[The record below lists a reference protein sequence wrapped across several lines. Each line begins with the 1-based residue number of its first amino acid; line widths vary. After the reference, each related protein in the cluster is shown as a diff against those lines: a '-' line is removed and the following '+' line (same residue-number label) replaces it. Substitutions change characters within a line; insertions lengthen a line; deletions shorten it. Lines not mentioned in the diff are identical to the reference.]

1 MFAGL
6 TGNDQAKE
14 QLKRLI
20 ASGRV
25 PRSLLFAGP
34 EGVGKRL
41 FAFGVAK
48 ALMCSSAKGHEGC
61 GQCSICSRIT
71 EIIAPPAEKGEEYDR
86 VFFGNHADVGLVVPY
101 KRNLRVGSIRALER
115 EAQFRPYEAPIRL
128 FIINDAEKMNDASAN
143 ALLKTL
149 EEPADTTYL
158 VLIASRPDSLLPTI
172 RSRSQVIRFTPVQSN
187 AIEALLSRSHGFSAV
202 DARLASKLCGG
213 CIGKAVG
220 MDLAKFKYMR
230 DHLTKAVANSARGR
244 GLAEVLQIA
253 EQLNT
258 AANKD
263 DFELNLAILESL
275 AHDVWLIAAGAG
287 DEAIANV
294 DIAGE
299 IRNIARGL
307 PSGRVAGWL
316 AEIETLRENLK
327 VNINKKIAADDLF
340 MKMAA

>member
-1 MFAGL
+1 MFSSL

-14 QLKRLI
+14 RLKRLI
-20 ASGRV
+20 AAGRV

-41 FAFGVAK
+41 FAFGLAK
-48 ALMCSSAKGHEGC
+48 ALMCSAVDDGEGC
-61 GQCSICSRIT
+61 GGCSICARIT

-86 VFFGNHADVGLVVPY
+86 VFFGNHTDVGLVVPY
-101 KRNLRVGSIRALER
+101 KRTLRVGSIRALER

-149 EEPADTTYL
+149 EEPADTTHL
-158 VLIASRPDSLLPTI
+158 VLITSRPDSLLPTI
-172 RSRSQVIRFTPVQSN
+172 RSRSQVIRFTPVQPD
-187 AIEALLSRSHGFSAV
+187 AIEALLSRSHGFSAA
-202 DARLASKLCGG
+202 DARLASKLCSG

-220 MDLAKFKYMR
+220 IDLAKFKQMR
-230 DHLTKAVANSARGR
+230 DHLLKALANSARRR

-263 DFELNLAILESL
+263 DFESNLAIVESL
-275 AHDVWLIAAGAG
+275 AHDIWLLAAGAG
-287 DEAIANV
+287 DDAIANV
-294 DIAGE
+294 DIADD
-299 IRNIARGL
+299 IRNIANGMA
-307 PSGRVAGWL
+307 PGRVAGWL

-327 VNINKKIAADDLF
+327 VNVNKKIATDDLF
-340 MKMAA
+340 LKMAA